1 MTNRVP
7 DPEGPDAAL
16 SAVLQRMARET
27 DVPEPDPAREALLLK
42 AFDRL
47 QLQQRPP
54 RRRTG
59 YLWMAGLTTAAGL
72 LIAAG
77 LVLPGTQRRGTPPMS
92 DRRPNTPPDGRGA
105 GSPGDAGEFVSW
117 PGSSTLPPLE
127 SGQLLR
133 VTLPVSMLP
142 SLGLV
147 PPASHTSPVR
157 ADVLVGQDGL
167 ARAVRL
173 VD

>member
-1 MTNRVP
+1 MTNVVP
-7 DPEGPDAAL
+7 DPERPDAAL
-16 SAVLQRMARET
+16 LAALQRMARQT
-27 DVPEPDPAREALLLK
+27 PVPECDPEREALLLK
-42 AFDRL
+42 AFDQAR
-47 QLQQRPP
+47 QRPAQ
-54 RRRTG
+54 RRTG
-59 YLWMAGLTTAAGL
+59 YLWLAGLTTAAGL

-77 LVLPGTQRRGTPPMS
+77 LVLPGTQRRGTPPIS
-92 DRRPNTPPDGRGA
+92 DRRPHTPPDHRGA
-105 GSPGDAGEFVSW
+105 GSPVGDAGEFVSW
-117 PGSSTLPPLE
+117 PGSSSLPPLE

-147 PPASHTSPVR
+147 PPATRTLPVH

>member
-1 MTNRVP
+1 MTNIVP
-7 DPEGPDAAL
+7 DPERPDAAL
-16 SAVLQRMARET
+16 LAALQRMARQT
-27 DVPEPDPAREALLLK
+27 PVPARDPAREALLLN
-42 AFDRL
+42 AFDRVHA
-47 QLQQRPP
+47 RPP
-54 RRRTG
+54 QRRTG

-72 LIAAG
+72 LIAVG
-77 LVLPGTQRRGTPPMS
+77 LVLPGTQRRGTPPIS
-92 DRRPNTPPDGRGA
+92 DRRPHTPSDYRGA
-105 GSPGDAGEFVSW
+105 GSPVGGAGEFVSW

-133 VTLPVSMLP
+133 VALPVSMLP

-147 PPASHTSPVR
+147 PPAARTSPVK